1 MNIAPIN
8 LISFK
13 NSSSLNKNDLYLDV
27 DDKISKKYPIINME
41 NKKNMLFI
49 EPDLK
54 LKENVAEN
62 DISKTQYEY
71 GLCSK
76 DPFACFSQR
85 RDEIFSKMQKIR
97 KKIDETKNN
106 TNAQIQSK
114 RDCQQAVRSAAN
126 RAIATL
132 DNKIFQIETESKKQI
147 SALKFELLL
156 LEQELISL
164 EKEHK
169 SSLKNP
175 LI

>member
-1 MNIAPIN
+1 M
-8 LISFK
+8 FF
-13 NSSSLNKNDLYLDV
+13 
-27 DDKISKKYPIINME
+27 SKKRRNFLKNAK
-41 NKKNMLFI
+41 NK
-49 EPDLK
+49 
-54 LKENVAEN
+54 
-62 DISKTQYEY
+62 
-71 GLCSK
+71 
-76 DPFACFSQR
+76 
-85 RDEIFSKMQKIR
+85 

-106 TNAQIQSK
+106 ANTQIQSK